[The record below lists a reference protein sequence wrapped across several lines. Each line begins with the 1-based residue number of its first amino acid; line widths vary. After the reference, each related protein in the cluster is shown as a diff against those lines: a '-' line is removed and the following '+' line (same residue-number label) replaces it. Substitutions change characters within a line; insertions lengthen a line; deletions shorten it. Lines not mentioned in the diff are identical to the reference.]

1 MKISNDTSKK
11 AKKEENDKRRVT
23 WDDYGNQSPVTKVIP
38 DKKKESRKNA
48 CREKTD
54 DNLL

>member
-54 DNLL
+54 EE